1 MKDELSYLAWD
12 KQKGVACK
20 QRHKYWV
27 NKNLKLPSPV
37 NSALFS
43 EGGKCP
49 HCRAFVAHIYLSI
62 YLIYLST
69 KSPLWGR
76 ENTANISRTG

>member
-1 MKDELSYLAWD
+1 VKDELSYLAWD

-37 NSALFS
+37 KSGLFS
-43 EGGKCP
+43 EGGK
-49 HCRAFVAHIYLSI
+49 
-62 YLIYLST
+62 ST
-69 KSPLWGR
+69 IAGQLEHKIPMVGP
-76 ENTANISRTG
+76 